1 MPAPGRSICASANAS
16 VATRDHPGGP
26 AGRAL
31 RLRMRPAVRRP
42 AQREGWRRALHA
54 ASVVIAPVAA
64 WLPPPVASY
73 GFAALVLLAVGLET
87 ARLAAR
93 ERRGPVERFA
103 GPLFRPAESGAVS
116 GASTL
121 ALGYALTWWLFPGPA
136 AARAIAVAAIAD
148 PVAAAIGTHFAP
160 GSERKTWI
168 GSAAFA
174 LAAGVALLLA
184 SVPPASAA
192 AASAA
197 SALAERVPWRTS
209 DNVAV
214 PVLTAAVL
222 TWLA

>member
-1 MPAPGRSICASANAS
+1 M
-16 VATRDHPGGP
+16 TRL
-26 AGRAL
+26 AK
-31 RLRMRPAVRRP
+31 
-42 AQREGWRRALHA
+42 REGWRRALHA

-64 WLPPPVASY
+64 RLPPPVTSY
-73 GFAALVLLAVGLET
+73 GLAALVLLAVGLET

-93 ERRGPVERFA
+93 ERRGLVERFA

-121 ALGYALTWWLFPGPA
+121 ALGYALAWWLFPGPA

-174 LAAGVALLLA
+174 LAAGVTLLLA
-184 SVPPASAA
+184 GVPPASAA
-192 AASAA
+192 AASAV
-197 SALAERVPWRTS
+197 SALAERVPWRTT

-222 TWLA
+222 TVLS